1 MRRSRCSR
9 ASAATALCWALAA
22 LPAQAH
28 DTWLAWRGGAPP
40 GQAWLAIGTGER
52 FPRFSSPIER
62 ADVDEAGC
70 RAADGRTVP
79 LQAQRVQGA
88 ALWLQANLGAG
99 GTAEQG
105 LGCWAQTRPRR
116 MELTAADVQ
125 TYLHEIRAPRALVD
139 RWAED
144 AAAGA
149 VWVERFSKHAR
160 IERHRAG
167 DVATRQPSG
176 LAIDI
181 VIESA
186 APAVGQELAV
196 RVLRDG
202 LPLAGQALQLLG
214 EQAPQGLWLQTDDQG
229 RARVRLPMAGGWL
242 LRGTDLRPPEKT
254 GEPWHSRFMTLAF
267 EVPEP

>member
-1 MRRSRCSR
+1 MRRSRCTR

-28 DTWLAWRGGAPP
+28 DTWLAWRDGAPP
-40 GQAWLAIGTGER
+40 GQVGLAIGTGEK

-70 RAADGRTVP
+70 RAADGRTVR

-88 ALWLQANLGAG
+88 ALWLQASLGPG
-99 GTAEQG
+99 STADQS

-116 MELTAADVQ
+116 LELTAADVQ

-139 RWAED
+139 RWAEE
-144 AAAGA
+144 ATAGA

-160 IERHRAG
+160 IERHRAA
-167 DVATRQPSG
+167 DVAPRQPSG

-186 APAVGQELAV
+186 APAVGQEMVV

-202 LPLAGQALQLLG
+202 EPLAGQALQLLG
-214 EQAPQGLWLQTDDQG
+214 DKAPLGLWLQTDADG
-229 RARVRLPMAGGWL
+229 RARVRLPLAGGWL
-242 LRGTDLRPPEKT
+242 LRGTDLRPPARP
-254 GEPWHSRFMTLAF
+254 GDPWRSRFVTLAF
-267 EVPEP
+267 AVPEP